1 MEYDSKE
8 DSLREMEKLMDLKEG
23 ELDNQFTQLSSLS
36 CCTVIS
42 QILKEVTGGLA
53 VAPAALQ
60 RSYRGEKI
68 RDYVTHVITVLM
80 DLRLLYLEDHKKN
93 ENRRKHKH

>member
-1 MEYDSKE
+1 MVYDSKE

-60 RSYRGEKI
+60 RSYRGEK
-68 RDYVTHVITVLM
+68 
-80 DLRLLYLEDHKKN
+80 RLCNSCYYCTYGFTFIIF
-93 ENRRKHKH
+93 RGS

>member
-8 DSLREMEKLMDLKEG
+8 ESLREIEKLMDLKEG

-42 QILKEVTGGLA
+42 QILKEITVGLA
-53 VAPAALQ
+53 VSPGTLQ

-68 RDYVTHVITVLM
+68 RDYVTHIMAVLT
-80 DLRLLYLEDHKKN
+80 DLRLLYLEDHKEN